1 MKIWIYKINLIYL
14 RFFYIL
20 FIFLMFFLFI
30 SEWGYTRK
38 PEIQRITNSV
48 FFYKKFNKKNN
59 FYKIKFIIFIINSL
73 I

>member
-1 MKIWIYKINLIYL
+1 MEKKQVY
-14 RFFYIL
+14 
-20 FIFLMFFLFI
+20 
-30 SEWGYTRK
+30 EYTRT
-38 PEIQRITNSV
+38 PESQRLTNSV